1 MNDYCFILPTLEYN
15 MNMCTASNAFVMG
28 GLVVKVVA
36 TFERFEAQVNTPSYF
51 RMFDVCNYLT
61 EDNAKVEEK

>member
-1 MNDYCFILPTLEYN
+1 
-15 MNMCTASNAFVMG
+15 MCTASNAFVMG